1 MWPYYWLLYVGCY
14 VVVTSFSICSWMK
27 EGGGGGR
34 LGRSERG
41 REGREGRDG
50 GGPGR
55 NNLDGLSL
63 GSPLCVGV

>member
-1 MWPYYWLLYVGCY
+1 MLL
-14 VVVTSFSICSWMK
+14 TSFSICSWMK
-27 EGGGGGR
+27 EEGGGGR
-34 LGRSERG
+34 LGRSER
-41 REGREGRDG
+41 GREGRDG